1 MAVGDQPTHAEIN
14 ATALQIV
21 RQLYSAFVNVQ
32 RFQAYLLATAD
43 ATLIALPTGG
53 ATALI
58 QADIN
63 TLKST
68 FNDLDLLRTV
78 FEGTATQ
85 ASLKDFRAFAKQIL
99 GPGLY

>member
-21 RQLYSAFVNVQ
+21 RQMYSAFTNVQ
-32 RFQAYLLATAD
+32 RFQAFLAATAD
-43 ATLIALPTGG
+43 ATIIALPTGG
-53 ATALI
+53 ATALV
-58 QADIN
+58 QVDIN
-63 TLKST
+63 VLKST
-68 FNDLDLLRTV
+68 FTDLNTLRTV

-85 ASLKDFRAFAKQIL
+85 ASLKDFRTFAGQIL